1 MFITNPRLLR
11 VYEQAQARYRSVIP
25 REDGREF
32 AVTFARDDHEYKIS
46 VRLLTEDLYVK
57 VTIPLELVLANHLT
71 PEPRL
76 GNNWYRWVPY
86 TRQRV
91 DETAYQ
97 GLSLNGHVTSDGQ
110 NIEFYPKITEWFEDT
125 IADMLTQVFDV
136 FQNLRR

>member
-11 VYEQAQARYRSVIP
+11 VYEQAQARYMGVIP

-32 AVTFARDDHEYKIS
+32 AVTFARGGNEYKIS
-46 VRLLTEDLYVK
+46 VRLLPEDEYVK
-57 VTIPLELVLANHLT
+57 VVFPRELVRTNDLT

-76 GNNWYRWVPY
+76 GNDWYRWVPY
-86 TRQRV
+86 ERQHV

-110 NIEFYPKITEWFEDT
+110 SIEFYPRITKWFEDT
-125 IADMLTQVFDV
+125 IADMLTQVFHV
-136 FQNLRR
+136 FETLHR